1 MTETLLKRTQFGLQA
16 DSEDAY
22 KLLGNIPVGT
32 MVVADI
38 RDQRRRSTDQHR
50 FWFSMVNTLYES
62 QEYYK
67 KFDTFRHSLL
77 VVMGYCDEHKLKGG
91 RIYYEPHSLAF
102 GSMEQSTFTN
112 LVNDTLDFAE
122 NLGFNRAELLKFTRD
137 RAGMAA

>member
-1 MTETLLKRTQFGLQA
+1 MTETFLKRTQFGLQA

-77 VVMGYCDEHKLKGG
+77 VVMGYCDVHKLKGG
-91 RIYYEPHSLAF
+91 RIYLTAQPGVRQHGTIDVY
-102 GSMEQSTFTN
+102 QSCKRY
-112 LVNDTLDFAE
+112 A
-122 NLGFNRAELLKFTRD
+122 GFCRKSWL
-137 RAGMAA
+137 

>member
-1 MTETLLKRTQFGLQA
+1 MTETLLKRTGFGLQA

-32 MVVADI
+32 LVVEDI
-38 RDQRRRSTDQHR
+38 RDHRRRSTDQHR
-50 FWFSMVNTLYES
+50 FWFSMANTLYES

-67 KFDTFRHSLL
+67 EFKTFRHSLL

-102 GSMEQSTFTN
+102 GSMEQATFTK
-112 LVNDTLDFAE
+112 LVTDTLDFAE
-122 NLGFNRAELLKFTRD
+122 KLGFHRNELLQFTRD